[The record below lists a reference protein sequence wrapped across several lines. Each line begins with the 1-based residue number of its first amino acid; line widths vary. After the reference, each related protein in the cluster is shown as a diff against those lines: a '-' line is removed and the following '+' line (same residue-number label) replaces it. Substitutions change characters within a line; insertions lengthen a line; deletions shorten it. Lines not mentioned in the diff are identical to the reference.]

1 MRKFL
6 YGFVLVAAGCAMA
19 QDADP
24 PSRVAR
30 LNLINGPVSFRPGS
44 VEDWGAATLNYPLTT
59 GDHLWADDGAYAEL
73 HIGSTAI
80 RMNAATALSVLNLDD
95 RVAQLSVTQG
105 AIDVH
110 VRFIGDQETYEVDT
124 PNVAIALLRPGDY
137 RINVDGDNTVTV
149 ATVRTGQAEVTGGG
163 QAFSISPAESA
174 TITGTDQMANQMGQA
189 PPPDQ
194 FDQWC
199 IDRDRTEQSTVS
211 ARYVPR
217 ETIGYED
224 LDQYGVWRNV
234 PPYGYVWMPTS
245 VPPGWAPYKFG
256 HWAWVEPW
264 GWTWV
269 DDAPWGFAPFHY
281 GRWAFANAMGA
292 WVWVPGRLVVG
303 ARPVYAPALVAFV
316 GGPGFAVGVGVGGV
330 GMAAWFPLGP
340 GEVYRPAY
348 AVSPAYVTSINIV
361 HVSNVTVI
369 NSVAV
374 GNVRYINQGVPG
386 AVVVVPHEAFVG
398 ARPIGAAVVVVPREQ
413 IVNARVIGAAPPIA
427 PTRVS
432 LGVAVGANVR
442 VPPARF
448 ADRAIVAK
456 TVPPPPPVS
465 FAARE
470 QELRANPG
478 RPLDAARVN
487 ALRASAPAARPMV
500 RTVDAGGHLSHPAG
514 APAVSG
520 RPAMNPN
527 RPMNND
533 RPAST
538 RPSYSNPPTAE
549 HPANTGGEVNRPAEH
564 EPAHPAAAAGNT
576 PNTEHPANADQRT
589 QVKKDT
595 RKNAKKTE
603 K

>member
-1 MRKFL
+1 MRKFS

-80 RMNAATALSVLNLDD
+80 RMNAATALAVLNLDD
-95 RVAQLSVTQG
+95 RVAQLSLTQG

-110 VRFIGDQETYEVDT
+110 VRFIGEQETYEVDT
-124 PNVAIALLRPGDY
+124 PNVAITLLRPGDY
-137 RINVDGDNTVTV
+137 RINADGDNNVTV
-149 ATVRTGQAEVTGGG
+149 AAVRAGQAEVTGGG
-163 QAFSISPAESA
+163 QAFSISPAEST
-174 TITGTDQMANQMGQA
+174 TITGTDQIGNQMGPE

-199 IDRDRTEQSTVS
+199 IDRDRRESSTVS

-234 PPYGYVWMPTS
+234 PPYGYVWMPTA

-281 GRWAFANAMGA
+281 GRWAFAAGA
-292 WVWVPGRLVVG
+292 WVWVPGRLVAG

-316 GGPGFAVGVGVGGV
+316 GGPGFAVGVGVGGGV
-330 GMAAWFPLGP
+330 GMAGWFPLGP

-361 HVSNVTVI
+361 HVGNVTVI
-369 NSVAV
+369 NNMAA
-374 GNVRYINQGVPG
+374 GNVRYVNQGVPG
-386 AVVVVPHEAFVG
+386 AMVVVPREAFVG
-398 ARPIGAAVVVVPREQ
+398 ARPVGMAAVVVPRGQ
-413 IVNARVIGAAPPIA
+413 FVNAQVIGAAPPIA

-432 LGVAVGANVR
+432 LGVAAGANVHA
-442 VPPARF
+442 PPARF
-448 ADRAIVAK
+448 ADRAIVAR
-456 TVPPPPPVS
+456 TAPPPPPVS

-478 RPLDAARVN
+478 RPLEPARVN

-500 RTVDAGGHLSHPAG
+500 RSVDAGGHLSRPAG
-514 APAVSG
+514 APGVSG
-520 RPAMNPN
+520 QPAVNTN

-533 RPAST
+533 RPSSA
-538 RPSYSNPPTAE
+538 RPSYSNPQPAE
-549 HPANTGGEVNRPAEH
+549 HPANTGERNRPAVN
-564 EPAHPAAAAGNT
+564 EPAHPAAATGNT
-576 PNTEHPANADQRT
+576 PNTEHPANANEKT
-589 QVKKDT
+589 QPRKDT
-595 RKNAKKTE
+595 RKSAKKTE